1 VKLNSI
7 VVSKATLT
15 SSLVE
20 KNDIGVVKKIKDTE
34 IEVYFI
40 RVSSQV
46 KMSISQVAI
55 IDPSKFGDSFK
66 EKICNVCHKIYPTTF
81 FDLNQN
87 GKDNRPIRRPSCKNC
102 REDIDGVSMTSKD
115 KKEWLK
121 VKPVLIDFE
130 CPICTKITIA
140 GLTSKVVLN
149 HDHSNGKPSGWIC
162 DSCNTGLG
170 RFKDDTRILKRA
182 IDYLNESI

>member
-1 VKLNSI
+1 MKLNSI
-7 VVSKATLT
+7 VASKATLT
-15 SSLVE
+15 NSLVE
-20 KNDIGVVKKIKDTE
+20 KNDIGVVKKIKDTV

-46 KMSISQVAI
+46 KMSISQVVI
-55 IDPSKFGDSFK
+55 INPSEFGDAFK
-66 EKICNVCHKIYPTTF
+66 EKICNVCHKIHPTTF

-102 REDIDGVSMTSKD
+102 REDIDGVSMTSK
-115 KKEWLK
+115 
-121 VKPVLIDFE
+121 
-130 CPICTKITIA
+130 
-140 GLTSKVVLN
+140 VVLN

-170 RFKDDTRILKRA
+170 RFKDDTKILKRA
-182 IDYLNESI
+182 IDYLNDSI